1 MPRIGHCDLR
11 HVLIPIPFFRSPPA
25 GKRDRQTTRSAS
37 RARSISLTPPP
48 QIAPIIPIPT
58 YRPMHAVHALLDD
71 DDLGYEW
78 KPTSTG
84 VELGSKED
92 VNDDLAALIAKARAK
107 HAADAHTGPA
117 ANPTGLRG
125 ASSVSAG
132 GADDGTGHFADRGI
146 MLQLTISMRQDPV
159 RAKVISERALKVY
172 EKPRVF
178 TIGSVSISTVASE
191 VGLTFSRYRN
201 ARWIQSTKNW
211 RKCST
216 RKKKISS

>member
-1 MPRIGHCDLR
+1 
-11 HVLIPIPFFRSPPA
+11 
-25 GKRDRQTTRSAS
+25 
-37 RARSISLTPPP
+37 
-48 QIAPIIPIPT
+48 
-58 YRPMHAVHALLDD
+58 MHAVHALLDD

-92 VNDDLAALIAKARAK
+92 RANDDLAALIAKTRAK

-125 ASSVSAG
+125 ASSISAG

-146 MLQLTISMRQDPV
+146 MLQLTITMRQDPV
-159 RAKVISERALKVY
+159 RAKVISERALKAY

-178 TIGSVSISTVASE
+178 TIGSVSISASAFRTN
-191 VGLTFSRYRN
+191 LTMCSDSRN
-201 ARWIQSTKNW
+201 ARWIQFTRNW

-216 RKKKISS
+216 RKKKISF